1 MSFECESLIEYESQV
16 LELVHLLQELTFH
29 SDFWEILLIP
39 LLLEPRH
46 LALLQS
52 KLEVIVPF
60 P

>member
-1 MSFECESLIEYESQV
+1 MRFECESLIEYESQV
-16 LELVHLLQELTFH
+16 LELVHLKDLTFH

-39 LLLEPRH
+39 LLLEPHH

-52 KLEVIVPF
+52 KLQVIVPS